1 MLDWITEGIASWGYM
16 GIVLLML
23 LENIFPP
30 IPSEVIMPLAGFTVA
45 EGKLNII
52 GVILSGV
59 LGSILGALP
68 WYYLGKIWG
77 ERKLRRW
84 IEWRGHWLT
93 LSVED
98 LERSQQWFRRYGN
111 WVVLLGRVI
120 PGIRTYISIP
130 AGLENMPLFPF
141 LLYSTWGTILW
152 IGFLTVIGYWLG
164 DNYTL
169 VKQYTGPIS
178 TAVLV
183 ILLIGAGIWFYRR
196 QKKSM

>member
-1 MLDWITEGIASWGYM
+1 MRPQI
-16 GIVLLML
+16 IVFFLNLLSSNPGLRSGNRHL
-23 LENIFPP
+23 LRRPF
-30 IPSEVIMPLAGFTVA
+30 GTRF
-45 EGKLNII
+45 
-52 GVILSGV
+52 
-59 LGSILGALP
+59 GSIF
-68 WYYLGKIWG
+68 
-77 ERKLRRW
+77 LRRRNNLPELRQ
-84 IEWRGHWLT
+84 ILGPIRQN
-93 LSVED
+93 
-98 LERSQQWFRRYGN
+98 RPRFRRYGN

>member
-1 MLDWITEGIASWGYM
+1 MLDWITQGIADWGYM

-23 LENIFPP
+23 LENILPP
-30 IPSEVIMPLAGFTVA
+30 IPSEVIMPLAGFTIA
-45 EGKLNII
+45 EGKLSFI

-68 WYYLGKIWG
+68 WYYLGKNWG
-77 ERKLRRW
+77 EKKLRKW
-84 IEWRGHWLT
+84 IELRGQWLT

-98 LERSQQWFRRYGN
+98 LELSQEWFNRYGN

-130 AGLENMPLFPF
+130 AGLENMPLFSF
-141 LLYSTWGTILW
+141 LVYSTVGTTLW
-152 IGFLTVIGYWLG
+152 ISFLTIIGYWLG

-169 VKQYTGPIS
+169 VKQFLSPIS
-178 TAVLV
+178 TLVIV
-183 ILLIGAGIWFYRR
+183 ILLITFGIWFYRR
-196 QKKSM
+196 KKR